1 MRAHLLELPPEI
13 EIPLLADNSIPQRDL
28 LPQSLRAASGEW
40 VWRGSAG
47 SRREKWLRRYG
58 RLMDQYLAVVSA
70 ESWWLLGWNLLIF
83 LAIFYNFLEIPI
95 VIFMTGKAYD
105 DEFKYEVSLGMQLL
119 MIYLF
124 SIDLLLVR
132 PRVAFELKGRLI
144 KEHSEIA
151 RHYLGG
157 QALVDGLALVILVI
171 FVVVAQ
177 DMVYLKLLFY
187 LKYSSLVHMDV
198 EISDRLEGAPF
209 GKALY

>member
-1 MRAHLLELPPEI
+1 V
-13 EIPLLADNSIPQRDL
+13 
-28 LPQSLRAASGEW
+28 SGEW
-40 VWRGSAG
+40 LWRRTAV
-47 SRREKWLRRYG
+47 SRYEKWLKRYG
-58 RLMDQYLAVVSA
+58 RLMDQYFTVVSP

-105 DEFKYEVSLGMQLL
+105 DEFGYDTSLAIQLL

-124 SIDLLLVR
+124 TIDLLLVR
-132 PRVAFELKGRLI
+132 PRVAFELKGHLI

-157 QALVDGLALVILVI
+157 QALVDSLALVILVI

-187 LKYSSLVHMDV
+187 LKYSSLIHMDV
-198 EISDRLEGAPF
+198 EISDRLAGAPF
-209 GKALY
+209 SKALY